1 MVLQW
6 KVLARTYFYKSSK
19 LVARGLIKLRA
30 SLYARGGGGDLMEQH
45 VELDR
50 RILDWIVGL
59 DAEMNELVDGSHL
72 YKPKV
77 VIVTRPTVFLLNI

>member
-1 MVLQW
+1 
-6 KVLARTYFYKSSK
+6 
-19 LVARGLIKLRA
+19 
-30 SLYARGGGGDLMEQH
+30 MEQH
-45 VELDR
+45 VEVDR

-77 VIVTRPTVFLLNI
+77 VITYLTYFLLVL